1 MSQSPTTAAPQNEPG
16 RTALAPQPAPAAEQP
31 QSGEAG
37 ASNSAVTGLM
47 EDGSFVVGLGGGIRI
62 NADVIEGD
70 SRLTAD
76 LSSLNLG
83 IPGLRLQQFRY
94 NAARHRGQ
102 LEAELSV
109 PYLESTQA
117 TLSLD
122 DSGLVRGRVRS
133 TAQLAA
139 LNNPQLTVSLDEN
152 RELSAAIDIEGADL
166 VPARMRKL
174 SVTGSGRIGL
184 TRGKLNGNLNF
195 DLAYEGLGNGQVSMR
210 FTEDGTFTGSG
221 HAMVTQPLLSGI
233 RAELGIDEGGDLA
246 GSVSLPAARL
256 EPPVPG
262 LSIGEG
268 TVTFAY
274 RNQRLSGS
282 IENVNLAYRELG
294 DATLNGS
301 FSDDHAEGS
310 GDFNLALPGF
320 SEVSGNVGFN
330 REGQFYGGF
339 QLAAKD
345 FPEGLPVESGSISGS
360 LDESANVR
368 FSGTVAITLASVGQG
383 EFSADYENGS
393 TSVTADVELTDLPGL
408 ESANVLITLTD
419 GELEGETEIGVDSE
433 TLPGIG
439 ARLHVIYRGGLWSAE
454 QQVEF
459 SVDDGRLHGTV
470 TLGLAQEEDGGLNV
484 HGGGDVTAE
493 IAPNLEG
500 TLALN
505 INPDGTVDTS
515 GEIRVPE
522 PIELFPEKRLERELF
537 SHSQNIPLWAIL
549 VAVIRIRAGMR
560 AGIGP
565 GQLRNISVAGEYTIG
580 AEELPSFS
588 VTGELYIPAFAEA
601 YLGIGAGLG
610 LDVALGSLT
619 GGIEG
624 MATAGIYGAI
634 SVIPELAYENGDY
647 MINGTAT
654 LAGAAKFKLGLNA
667 WAEIEALWVTVWE
680 KEWELAEWVWDLGP
694 TLALQARLSYNFS
707 NPEPPSLEV
716 ESGDIPDAD
725 QLIQDAIPKDGPP
738 SSGTREALDNRA
750 EWSGPT
756 RQPGSNNE
764 VPEELA
770 SRAEQAPETG
780 GQPSASSGG
789 GVSRQEPGETPRQNR
804 DQNQTGPEPSARRS
818 PAEPGQQTQ
827 EDDQNRVQPTTTETT
842 VPEEETPP
850 RQSPRHPGS
859 PTLASLDEPPVP
871 MPRTRQQQ
879 QEDLQAAEKVLK
891 LAFRQA
897 EDSEDLE
904 NRYFAK
910 LRQRYQLNRIR
921 FVTQG
926 DTTSVE
932 LAINP
937 ELKVTDTVEA
947 TGTGLGG
954 KQTRIRYGTDQLAGQ
969 TVGVEMNAELG
980 PDHPSGSDARG
991 IDGLMEKLTTT
1002 PTTLPG

>member
-1 MSQSPTTAAPQNEPG
+1 M
-16 RTALAPQPAPAAEQP
+16 
-31 QSGEAG
+31 
-37 ASNSAVTGLM
+37 
-47 EDGSFVVGLGGGIRI
+47 
-62 NADVIEGD
+62 
-70 SRLTAD
+70 
-76 LSSLNLG
+76 
-83 IPGLRLQQFRY
+83 
-94 NAARHRGQ
+94 
-102 LEAELSV
+102 
-109 PYLESTQA
+109 
-117 TLSLD
+117 
-122 DSGLVRGRVRS
+122 
-133 TAQLAA
+133 
-139 LNNPQLTVSLDEN
+139 
-152 RELSAAIDIEGADL
+152 
-166 VPARMRKL
+166 
-174 SVTGSGRIGL
+174 
-184 TRGKLNGNLNF
+184 
-195 DLAYEGLGNGQVSMR
+195 
-210 FTEDGTFTGSG
+210 
-221 HAMVTQPLLSGI
+221 
-233 RAELGIDEGGDLA
+233 
-246 GSVSLPAARL
+246 
-256 EPPVPG
+256 PG
-262 LSIGEG
+262 LSMGEG

-310 GDFNLALPGF
+310 GDFSLALPGF

-330 REGQFYGGF
+330 RNGQFHGGF
-339 QLAAKD
+339 QLAAND
-345 FPEGLPVESGSISGS
+345 FPEGLPVESGNISGS
-360 LDESANVR
+360 LDESANVS
-368 FSGTVAITLASVGQG
+368 FSGTVAITLASVGRG

-393 TSVTADVELTDLPGL
+393 TSITANVELTDLPGL

-419 GELEGETEIGVDSE
+419 GELEGEADIGVDSE

-439 ARLHVIYRGGLWSAE
+439 AQLHVTYRGGLWSAE
-454 QQVEF
+454 QQVDF

-470 TLGLAQEEDGGLNV
+470 TLGLSQEEDGGLNV

-601 YLGIGAGLG
+601 YLHRCGLG

-680 KEWELAEWVWDLGP
+680 KEWELAEWVWNLGP

-738 SSGTREALDNRA
+738 SSGTREALDN
-750 EWSGPT
+750 
-756 RQPGSNNE
+756 
-764 VPEELA
+764 
-770 SRAEQAPETG
+770 
-780 GQPSASSGG
+780 
-789 GVSRQEPGETPRQNR
+789 
-804 DQNQTGPEPSARRS
+804 
-818 PAEPGQQTQ
+818 
-827 EDDQNRVQPTTTETT
+827 
-842 VPEEETPP
+842 PP
-850 RQSPRHPGS
+850 RERP
-859 PTLASLDEPPVP
+859 DPP
-871 MPRTRQQQ
+871 
-879 QEDLQAAEKVLK
+879 A
-891 LAFRQA
+891 
-897 EDSEDLE
+897 
-904 NRYFAK
+904 
-910 LRQRYQLNRIR
+910 RQR
-921 FVTQG
+921 
-926 DTTSVE
+926 
-932 LAINP
+932 
-937 ELKVTDTVEA
+937 
-947 TGTGLGG
+947 
-954 KQTRIRYGTDQLAGQ
+954 
-969 TVGVEMNAELG
+969 
-980 PDHPSGSDARG
+980 
-991 IDGLMEKLTTT
+991 
-1002 PTTLPG
+1002 